1 MSEMHSFDNDAPVV
15 WADDLSHVWDSD
27 KPHVW
32 DDEASTVESN
42 STLDTDI
49 RSDLREDPLA

>member
-1 MSEMHSFDNDAPVV
+1 MHSFDNDAPVV